1 MDVVSGL
8 ADKSDS
14 FSNFL
19 TVSRKYGFSCLYVFH
34 TIYPNRQNWEMI
46 MTQTHI
52 FNFFPGSLHSGKI
65 LKTLSLFASR
75 KKSSYVLSQN
85 VWLSRLYFDISPS
98 KEKQCL
104 TDNTRPINDL
114 GPGKFRTSADNGRE
128 QTCYFN
134 KGKSDTHFNSY
145 FANRRLTSQRS
156 GIRFSIVK
164 VAASLNKLDAGDIN
178 LHTELK
184 KNIFDG
190 RTQTKL
196 QQTVEE
202 TSFRQK
208 LDPISKDILKR

>member
-1 MDVVSGL
+1 M
-8 ADKSDS
+8 AQQA
-14 FSNFL
+14 F
-19 TVSRKYGFSCLYVFH
+19 
-34 TIYPNRQNWEMI
+34 
-46 MTQTHI
+46 
-52 FNFFPGSLHSGKI
+52 
-65 LKTLSLFASR
+65 
-75 KKSSYVLSQN
+75 
-85 VWLSRLYFDISPS
+85 FDISPS

-104 TDNTRPINDL
+104 TDNARPINDL

-145 FANRRLTSQRS
+145 FANRRLTSQRF

-178 LHTELK
+178 LHKELT

-208 LDPISKDILKR
+208 

>member
-184 KNIFDG
+184 KKTFSM
-190 RTQTKL
+190 
-196 QQTVEE
+196 EE
-202 TSFRQK
+202 
-208 LDPISKDILKR
+208 LKRNYNKQWKRLVLDRN

>member
-184 KNIFDG
+184 KKNFRWKNSNEITTNSG
-190 RTQTKL
+190 R
-196 QQTVEE
+196 
-202 TSFRQK
+202 
-208 LDPISKDILKR
+208 D

>member
-114 GPGKFRTSADNGRE
+114 GPGKF
-128 QTCYFN
+128 
-134 KGKSDTHFNSY
+134 
-145 FANRRLTSQRS
+145 
-156 GIRFSIVK
+156 
-164 VAASLNKLDAGDIN
+164 
-178 LHTELK
+178 
-184 KNIFDG
+184 
-190 RTQTKL
+190 
-196 QQTVEE
+196 
-202 TSFRQK
+202 
-208 LDPISKDILKR
+208 

>member
-52 FNFFPGSLHSGKI
+52 FNFFPGSLHSRKI

-114 GPGKFRTSADNGRE
+114 GSGKFRTSADNGRE

-184 KNIFDG
+184 KKHFRWKNSNEITTNSG
-190 RTQTKL
+190 R
-196 QQTVEE
+196 
-202 TSFRQK
+202 
-208 LDPISKDILKR
+208 D